1 MSKRPLEEEER
12 EFLRQ
17 LGETIREVRREQ
29 GLLQEQLGARSGVTG
44 SRVGEIERGIV
55 DTSISRVWAIAEALG
70 MSPAVLLRR
79 KELLKHDARAVDEAR
94 VKLVAA
100 IKKLPPQDLDLL
112 TQLVLALTRQGT
124 MPPDD

>member
-1 MSKRPLEEEER
+1 MSRRPLEDEER

-17 LGETIREVRREQ
+17 LGDTIREIRREQ

-79 KELLKHDARAVDEAR
+79 KELLKQDERTVDEAR
-94 VKLVAA
+94 GRLVTA
-100 IKKLPPQDLDLL
+100 IKKLPPQDLELL
-112 TQLVLALTRQGT
+112 TQLVFALTRHG
-124 MPPDD
+124 PE